1 MTKASL
7 QAAPTASATPTAH
20 AMTVAATAV
29 IDAIRRRQRDF
40 LADPRSVL
48 DRPVLADTTDP
59 VVAAFVVAYDE
70 AVETLG
76 ECTPDHPRCAA
87 RGAFRRSCSG
97 IRCVPCRS
105 ARPPVGQTWHLP
117 ESARTP
123 GRAWVGPDRGSSHQS
138 GTRRARL
145 ASAGGDPALPRAAQ
159 LAEEVGIRVPD
170 LLTPAWQALLDE
182 PKTVAQH
189 CSDRPDPVRAAGLM
203 RQLTTCY

>member
-7 QAAPTASATPTAH
+7 QAAQTASATPTAH

-87 RGAFRRSCSG
+87 RAL
-97 IRCVPCRS
+97 S
-105 ARPPVGQTWHLP
+105 AAHAAEYAASLADQH
-117 ESARTP
+117 AR
-123 GRAWVGPDRGSSHQS
+123 
-138 GTRRARL
+138 RL
-145 ASAGGDPALPRAAQ
+145 ARHGIYPHLRGPLDGRGLDLIEEARASLELAAHAWPAQAATRHCHRAAQ

-189 CSDRPDPVRAAGLM
+189 CPDRPDQYGPRV
-203 RQLTTCY
+203 